1 MYNDSWL
8 ITIEAKIMKQ
18 ASVLLFLTGIL
29 FSIGV
34 LAQDVPR
41 LTDKQLNDLKS
52 IDYSPY
58 PQQNFP
64 NQVYFGETHLHTSFS
79 TDAGMVGNTL
89 GPDDAFRIARGEPFV
104 SSMGVPG
111 RLSRPFD
118 FVVVADHSENLGL
131 APAIA
136 ASDSDLLANP
146 WGKKIHDLVKAGK
159 PMEAFDMFVAQI
171 FVGEDKLEGS
181 ELPKTYWDLATTAA
195 EENNIPGLFT
205 AFIGYEW
212 SSAPAGANLHR
223 NVIYRDGKELA
234 NSVLP
239 FSSYDSTDPE
249 DLWNYMERYEKTT
262 GGKMLAIAH
271 NGNLSD
277 GLMFDDVTLT
287 TQQPL
292 DRAYA
297 ERRTR
302 WEPIY
307 EVTQIKGDGETVP
320 MLSPNDE
327 FADYYTW
334 EPASFSAKSTTPE
347 MLPKEYAR
355 EALKRGLAYQERLG
369 ANPFKFGMIGSTDAH
384 TSIPAI
390 EEDSF
395 FGKISPAEPSGS
407 PLRYEELVN
416 GRLNPDPEAKTRL
429 YQSMAGGLTAVWAR
443 ENTRASLWDAMAAK
457 EVYATTGTR
466 MRVRVFGGWD
476 LQATDLER
484 SNFAEYAYAN
494 GVPMGGDLSQ
504 AASGDAPT
512 MLIRVLRDPD
522 GANIDRVQ
530 VIKGWVDGNGDTHE
544 RIYDVACSDDRAIA
558 NRRCERPV
566 GNTVNVTDAS
576 YTNAIGEP
584 FMGTAWTDPDFDAD
598 QHAFYYV
605 RVLEIPTPTWLA
617 FDAKYFDIEL
627 PEDAVMQG
635 QERAYTSPIWYTP

>member
-1 MYNDSWL
+1 MKTYVLKLL
-8 ITIEAKIMKQ
+8 ICS
-18 ASVLLFLTGIL
+18 SVFIS
-29 FSIGV
+29 FNIV
-34 LAQDVPR
+34 AQDVPR
-41 LTDKQLNDLKS
+41 PSEEDFSKLKS

-58 PQQNFP
+58 PEQNFP
-64 NQVYFGETHLHTSFS
+64 NQVYFGETHLHSSFS
-79 TDAGMVGNTL
+79 TDAGMIGNTL
-89 GPDDAFRIARGEPFV
+89 GPDDAFRISRGEPFV

-118 FVVVADHSENLGL
+118 FVVVTDHSENLGL

-136 ASDSDLLANP
+136 ASDPDLLANP
-146 WGKKIHDLVKAGK
+146 WGKEIHDLVKAGK

-181 ELPKTYWDLATTAA
+181 SLPKTYWDLATTAA

-212 SSAPAGANLHR
+212 SSAPQGANLHR
-223 NVIYRDGKELA
+223 NIIYRDGKDLA

-249 DLWNYMERYEKTT
+249 DLWNYMEEYERKT

-287 TQQPL
+287 TRKPL

-297 ERRTR
+297 ERRAR

-320 MLSPNDE
+320 ALSPTDE

-355 EALKRGLAYQERLG
+355 EALKRGLAYQEQLG

-395 FGKISPAEPSGS
+395 FGKISAAEPSGS

-429 YQSMAGGLTAVWAR
+429 YQSMAGGLTAVWSR
-443 ENTRASLWDAMAAK
+443 ENTREALWDSMARK

-466 MRVRVFGGWD
+466 MRVRVFGGWNFVESD
-476 LQATDLER
+476 LDR
-484 SNFAEYAYAN
+484 SNFAEYGYEN
-494 GVPMGGDLSQ
+494 GVPMGGDLVK
-504 AASGDAPT
+504 APSGDAPT

-522 GANIDRVQ
+522 GANLDRVQ
-530 VIKGWVDGNGDTHE
+530 VIKGWLDSKGETHE
-544 RIYDVACSDDRAIA
+544 RIYDIACSDGRAI
-558 NRRCERPV
+558 NKRRCIKAV
-566 GNTVNVTDAS
+566 GNTVNVAAAS
-576 YTNAIGEP
+576 YNNSIGEP
-584 FMGTAWTDPDFDAD
+584 FFGASWTDPDFDAA
-598 QHAFYYV
+598 QNAFYYV

-617 FDAKYFDIEL
+617 YDVKYFNVDL
-627 PEDAVMQG
+627 PDDAVMEA
-635 QERAYTSPIWYTP
+635 QERAYTSPIWYTPG